1 MDGPMAKIIPGAT
14 DSLRRIIGSRTFTG
28 AAGNGATGAATFFTV
43 TGEILVALLIPFVT
57 DDLTEALATAS
68 ITLGVTGST
77 ALFSP
82 NPTTGATA
90 LDANEFWFDV
100 TPVTQLAVPATH
112 KDIAIS
118 ADILTQIATQ
128 AVNGGTLRLT
138 LWWLPLSADAAVT
151 LASGVS

>member
-1 MDGPMAKIIPGAT
+1 MGLAIIPSSADPFFRNT
-14 DSLRRIIGSRTFTG
+14 IIGSRTYDGT
-28 AAGNGATGAATFFTV
+28 AGNGATGAATFFTV
-43 TGEILVALLIPFVT
+43 TGEILVAALIPFCVVS
-57 DDLTEALATAS
+57 LEEALATAS
-68 ITLGVTGST
+68 ITLGVTGLT
-77 ALFSP
+77 TLFSP
-82 NPTTGATA
+82 NPTGGATA
-90 LDANEFWFDV
+90 IDANEFWFDA

-138 LWWLPLSADAAVT
+138 LLWLPLSADAAVS